1 MTGEWLEQPRTRRI
15 VLCLIVG
22 FFAITNLPW
31 TLDDYDQAKQA
42 YTSFEMVGQGH
53 WLYQHTPNESVATKP
68 PLVGWISAALFEV
81 TRWWEGAWRIPSLAA
96 ALALLWLIAKD
107 ATTAYGAGAGL
118 IALSAF
124 GLNLLSP
131 RIATL
136 VRTDMPLAL
145 VTFLIGRQIW
155 LKIRRAEAWTRRDR
169 AVAFVL
175 LASAMLIKGPIIY
188 AFILPGLIV
197 YQILR
202 RKRGA
207 PSAWSGWWP
216 WIFSLGIFLV
226 WAIGGIV
233 NQPGFYESVVVR
245 EFAGRFTETIHK
257 PQPLY
262 FYLPHLLH
270 KFAPWSIL
278 IIGLGIAFW
287 RGRERLA
294 LRMRPDTLWLVCWS
308 VGGLVLMSII
318 PSKRVDRIYPLVPPL
333 CLLLGAQ
340 VASARAEEWS
350 GKLRIWL
357 PATLIFACIFTGGYA
372 AWKIGNGYHA
382 RSDALVRFSRQVR
395 HETARNGWRYAVVG
409 GREEGMLLYLRRDH
423 FLSPDDALAQWG
435 SGALDALVVRNE
447 PVRPW
452 RALLPGAQLQLVSEK
467 ARELPQYSFFVR
479 APEAFSSKGPVKT
492 ALDILGSA
500 DTLPET
506 FLPNEPM
513 EFPKAEIEAL
523 WCPWRVEYFELED
536 RNPNFLSEA
545 AQASDDAAHLVI
557 TRRKNAFL
565 MMNRY
570 PYSVGHLM
578 AVPYRKTAEL
588 SSLGENEVLELWA
601 LAVHA
606 QRLLQATMKAQGF
619 NLGLNLGTAA
629 GAGVDD
635 HLHLHIVP
643 RWTGDTNFMPV
654 LGRTRL
660 LSEGLQTLYEKL
672 MDAQSRLAS

>member
-1 MTGEWLEQPRTRRI
+1 VSATADWIERPATKWI

-22 FFAITNLPW
+22 FFAVTNLPW

-68 PLVGWISAALFEV
+68 PLVGWISAALFEL

-118 IALSAF
+118 ISLSAF

-136 VRTDMPLAL
+136 VRTDMSLAL

-155 LKIRRAEAWTRRDR
+155 SKIRRAEGWTLRDR
-169 AVAFVL
+169 AIAFVL

-216 WIFSLGIFLV
+216 WILSLGIFLV
-226 WAIGGIV
+226 WTIGGIMTE
-233 NQPGFYESVVVR
+233 PGFYESVVVR

-270 KFAPWSIL
+270 KFAPWSVLMIV
-278 IIGLGIAFW
+278 LGTVLW

-294 LRMRPDTLWLVCWS
+294 LRMRPDTFWLVCWS
-308 VGGLVLMSII
+308 VGGLIVMSII

-340 VASARAEEWS
+340 IASAQVEEWS
-350 GKLRIWL
+350 KKLRTWL
-357 PATLIFACIFTGGYA
+357 AAVLIFACIFTGGYA
-372 AWKIGNGYHA
+372 AWKVGNGYHG
-382 RSDALVRFSRQVR
+382 RSDALLRFSRQVR
-395 HETARNGWRYAVVG
+395 QEAERNGWRYAVVG

-423 FLSPDDALAQWG
+423 FLSPDDAVARWR
-435 SGALDALVVRNE
+435 SGQLDALAVCNQ

-452 RALLPGAQLQLVSEK
+452 HTLLSGAQLRLVSEK
-467 ARELPQYSFFVR
+467 ARALPQYSFFVR
-479 APEAFSSKGPVKT
+479 SPPTSP
-492 ALDILGSA
+492 
-500 DTLPET
+500 
-506 FLPNEPM
+506 
-513 EFPKAEIEAL
+513 
-523 WCPWRVEYFELED
+523 
-536 RNPNFLSEA
+536 LS
-545 AQASDDAAHLVI
+545 
-557 TRRKNAFL
+557 
-565 MMNRY
+565 NR
-570 PYSVGHLM
+570 
-578 AVPYRKTAEL
+578 
-588 SSLGENEVLELWA
+588 
-601 LAVHA
+601 
-606 QRLLQATMKAQGF
+606 
-619 NLGLNLGTAA
+619 
-629 GAGVDD
+629 
-635 HLHLHIVP
+635 
-643 RWTGDTNFMPV
+643 
-654 LGRTRL
+654 
-660 LSEGLQTLYEKL
+660 
-672 MDAQSRLAS
+672 

>member
-1 MTGEWLEQPRTRRI
+1 MTGEWFEQARTHRI

-22 FFAITNLPW
+22 LFAITNLPW

-68 PLVGWISAALFEV
+68 PLVGWISAVLFQM

-155 LKIRRAEAWTRRDR
+155 LKICRAEVWTRRDR
-169 AVAFVL
+169 AVAFIL

-188 AFILPGLIV
+188 AFILPGLFV
-197 YQILR
+197 YQFLR

-226 WAIGGIV
+226 WAMGGIV
-233 NQPGFYESVVVR
+233 NQPGFYNSVVVR

-287 RGRERLA
+287 RGRERLT

-340 VASARAEEWS
+340 IASARAEEWS

-372 AWKIGNGYHA
+372 AWKIVNGYHA

-395 HETARNGWRYAVVG
+395 HETARNGWRYAVIG
-409 GREEGMLLYLRRDH
+409 GREEGMLLYLRCDH
-423 FLSPDDALAQWG
+423 FLSPDEALAQWG
-435 SGALDALVVRNE
+435 SGALDALVVRNQ

-452 RALLPGAQLQLVSEK
+452 PTLLPGAQLQLVSEK

-479 APEAFSSKGPVKT
+479 APEASPAKG
-492 ALDILGSA
+492 
-500 DTLPET
+500 
-506 FLPNEPM
+506 
-513 EFPKAEIEAL
+513 
-523 WCPWRVEYFELED
+523 
-536 RNPNFLSEA
+536 
-545 AQASDDAAHLVI
+545 Q
-557 TRRKNAFL
+557 
-565 MMNRY
+565 
-570 PYSVGHLM
+570 
-578 AVPYRKTAEL
+578 
-588 SSLGENEVLELWA
+588 
-601 LAVHA
+601 
-606 QRLLQATMKAQGF
+606 
-619 NLGLNLGTAA
+619 
-629 GAGVDD
+629 
-635 HLHLHIVP
+635 
-643 RWTGDTNFMPV
+643 
-654 LGRTRL
+654 
-660 LSEGLQTLYEKL
+660 
-672 MDAQSRLAS
+672 